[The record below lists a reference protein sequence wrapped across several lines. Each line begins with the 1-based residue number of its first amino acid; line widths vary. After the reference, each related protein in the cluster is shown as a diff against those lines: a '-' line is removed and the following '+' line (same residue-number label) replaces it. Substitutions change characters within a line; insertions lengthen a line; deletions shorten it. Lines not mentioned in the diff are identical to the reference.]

1 MTQEQMTAI
10 IEDYVKDF
18 LPMYKKVARRAFTDG
33 MARMAEIKEKE
44 LWEATYGKDSQ
55 RNMDSH

>member
-1 MTQEQMTAI
+1 
-10 IEDYVKDF
+10 
-18 LPMYKKVARRAFTDG
+18 MYKKVARRAFTDG